1 MIDESSKLAATP
13 ATGADPSSSQITTL
27 APEPDPPQP
36 PPVPASGSGKGSR
49 LGALV
54 VLVLI
59 VASLT
64 WYFVADRLT
73 PHTSQARVQAFVV
86 PVAAE
91 VSGKVI
97 MVHVKDNDVV
107 RPGQALFD
115 IDPVPY
121 RIALARSRSDYELVR
136 LSVNGS
142 TAAVDAARASLQAA
156 RANRISTDQNARRL
170 ELIYSEDSGAISLRR
185 VEMVRAD
192 RIKARSQE
200 EAAEA
205 DLRRALEAA
214 GEAGD
219 NNAQLLS
226 ARSAIEK
233 AELDLARTN
242 VAAPAGGLV
251 TDLQTDVGRFA
262 QAGSPVMTL
271 IAVHDLWISADMTE
285 NNLGNV
291 EPGDRVDILLDVM
304 PGEVLK
310 GRVRSVGGGV
320 SDGKQ
325 AKPGDLPTIDNSR
338 DWLRQSQRF
347 PVAVEFD
354 PSERERLRGVRIG
367 GQADVLIYTGDHA
380 LMNWL
385 GRLFIVLSSYLSYLY

>member
-1 MIDESSKLAATP
+1 
-13 ATGADPSSSQITTL
+13 
-27 APEPDPPQP
+27 
-36 PPVPASGSGKGSR
+36 
-49 LGALV
+49 
-54 VLVLI
+54 
-59 VASLT
+59 
-64 WYFVADRLT
+64 
-73 PHTSQARVQAFVV
+73 
-86 PVAAE
+86 
-91 VSGKVI
+91 
-97 MVHVKDNDVV
+97 
-107 RPGQALFD
+107 
-115 IDPVPY
+115 
-121 RIALARSRSDYELVR
+121 
-136 LSVNGS
+136 
-142 TAAVDAARASLQAA
+142 
-156 RANRISTDQNARRL
+156 
-170 ELIYSEDSGAISLRR
+170 
-185 VEMVRAD
+185 MVRAD

-200 EAAEA
+200 EAAGA

-219 NNAQLLS
+219 QNAQLLS